1 MISFGENMNNTKKL
15 FSAFIIILV
24 FFTFSGSAFSQ
35 SSKDSLNKFPIVLD
49 TDTLFYVQTSLGVF
63 SPEKRADEI
72 TLKIKTIASNDTI
85 DYDSIKIVPQTDFIQ
100 LQLFDEVL
108 FVVTKDDAAIADT
121 TEIFLAESYRK
132 TLIEKLNERRVIY
145 SQNSMIKNGVYT
157 LVYLVLLI
165 VFFWITTKIFPRL
178 YKKIEQLDES
188 KIKTVTL
195 KDKAII
201 QSSTIVTIIILLLR
215 GLRFVLI
222 LFAIYLFITQTLLLW
237 PYTRQWEL
245 QPIIKSFAL
254 LIFYSALFFTLF
266 KSVNS
271 LLSLLNEK
279 YESWKGTKILSVKV
293 KSIELLSADRTV
305 EFLILVNKVLRFTIQ
320 IILLYL
326 YITIIF
332 SLFKFT
338 ATWADKLFGYILTPL
353 ISVLNSFVKFLPNLF
368 FIIVLIFVFRYI
380 IKLVKF
386 IFTEIHTGRIE
397 FPSFPRDWAMPT
409 FKIVRFLIIILA
421 VIVIFPYLPGSDSP
435 FFQGIS
441 IFVGILF
448 SLGSTSAV
456 ANIVAGVLLT
466 YMRPFKTGEKVK
478 ISDAMGE
485 VVEKTLLVTRIRTNK
500 NVDITI
506 PNAMVLG
513 SHIINFSSSAED
525 KGLILHT
532 TVTIGYD
539 VPWRKVHELL
549 ISAASETNLI
559 LKEPKPFVEQ
569 TGLDDFSVAYEIN
582 AYTHASGSM
591 GGIYSELHSK
601 IQDKFNEAGVEIM
614 SPNYSA
620 VRDGNQTTI
629 PQEYLSKE
637 YQAPPFKFLGINLFG
652 KQKGNDS

>member
-1 MISFGENMNNTKKL
+1 MALSGGNMNILRKY
-15 FSAFIIILV
+15 FSLFIIILISL
-24 FFTFSGSAFSQ
+24 TSAGSAFTQ
-35 SSKDSLNKFPIVLD
+35 STADSLNKFPIVLD

-72 TLKIKTIASNDTI
+72 NLKIKTIASNDTI
-85 DYDSIKIVPQTDFIQ
+85 DYDSIKIVPQTDFVL

-145 SQNSMIKNGVYT
+145 SHNSMIRNGVYT

-165 VFFWITTKIFPRL
+165 VFFWVTTKIFPRL
-178 YKKIEQLDES
+178 YKKVEQLDES

-201 QSSTIVTIIILLLR
+201 QSSTIVTIIILFLR

-245 QPIIKSFAL
+245 QPIIKSLAL

-271 LLSLLNEK
+271 LVSYLNNK
-279 YESWKGTKILSVKV
+279 YESWKGTKIQPIKI

-305 EFLILVNKVLRFTIQ
+305 EFLILVNKVLRFTMQ

-380 IKLVKF
+380 IKFVKF
-386 IFTEIHTGRIE
+386 IFTEIHTRRIE

-456 ANIVAGVLLT
+456 SNIVAGILIT
-466 YMRPFKTGEKVK
+466 YMRPFKLGEKVK
-478 ISDAMGE
+478 IADTMGE
-485 VVEKTLLVTRIRTNK
+485 VVDKTLLVTRIRTNK

-513 SHIINFSSSAED
+513 SHIINYSSSAKD

-539 VPWRKVHELL
+539 VPWRTVHDLL
-549 ISAASETNLI
+549 ISAANETEFI

-569 TGLDDFSVAYEIN
+569 ASLDDFSVSYELN
-582 AYTHASGSM
+582 AYTHNSGSM

-614 SPNYSA
+614 SPHYNA

-629 PQEYLSKE
+629 PQDYLPRE
-637 YQAPPFKFLGINLFG
+637 YQAPPFKFLGIDLFG
-652 KQKGNDS
+652 KQKKSD